1 MTENPAQSPQS
12 SKNAESVQRPQQ
24 TVAPSTDQVGKFFLE
39 IGPLVLFFGT
49 YLFWDDIVP
58 EDFPLKG
65 LMAATAV
72 LMVAVPVAVTI
83 TYVREKRVPL
93 MPLVTMVMVLIFG
106 GLTLIL
112 QDKTFIKMK
121 PTIVNGIFAIAL
133 FGGLLFGKGLLK
145 PLFGPVFHLDDD
157 GWKKL
162 SLRWGVYFVFLGI
175 VNEAVW
181 RTQTESTWVY
191 YKVWGVMPLT
201 IVFALA
207 MMPLIVRHTID
218 EEGNN
223 SEGRSDGEPD

>member
-1 MTENPAQSPQS
+1 MTETQSPPPGP
-12 SKNAESVQRPQQ
+12 APQTLVPTQ
-24 TVAPSTDQVGKFFLE
+24 GQAGKFFLE
-39 IGPLVLFFGT
+39 IGPLILFFGT
-49 YLFWDDIVP
+49 YLFWDDLVP

-72 LMVAVPVAVTI
+72 LMVAVPVAVAI

-93 MPLVTMVMVLIFG
+93 MPLITMVMVMIFG

-112 QDKTFIKMK
+112 QDETFIKMK
-121 PTIVNGIFAIAL
+121 PTIVNAL
-133 FGGLLFGKGLLK
+133 FASALFAGLMFGKGLLK
-145 PLFGPVFHLDDD
+145 PLFGPVFHLDND

-162 SLRWGVYFVFLGI
+162 SLRWGAYFVFLGV

-207 MMPLIVRHTID
+207 MMPLIVRHTIHQD
-218 EEGNN
+218 GDGKPGEP
-223 SEGRSDGEPD
+223 SDGDRS

>member
-1 MTENPAQSPQS
+1 MTDDRPAAQHAS
-12 SKNAESVQRPQQ
+12 SQ
-24 TVAPSTDQVGKFFLE
+24 TVAPSQDQLFKFLLE

-49 YLFWDDIVP
+49 YLFWDDLVP
-58 EDFPLKG
+58 KDFPLKG

-72 LMVAVPVAVTI
+72 LMVAVPITVAI
-83 TYVREKRVPL
+83 TYTREKRVPL
-93 MPLVTMVMVLIFG
+93 MPLVTMVMVLVFG

-112 QDKTFIKMK
+112 QDDQFIKMK
-121 PTIVNGIFAIAL
+121 PTIVNGLFAAAL

-157 GWKKL
+157 GWRKL
-162 SLRWGVYFVFLGI
+162 SLRWGAFFIFLGI

-181 RTQTESTWVY
+181 RTQSESTWVY

-207 MMPLIVRHTID
+207 MMPLIVRHTIQPEA
-218 EEGNN
+218 EEA
-223 SEGRSDGEPD
+223 STPPDDNQT